1 MKKNAKGMQVV
12 VYDLGGNAL
21 SATAVSEIE
30 KAVIETITRL
40 KTENESKYTTLAH
53 TVVVE

>member
-1 MKKNAKGMQVV
+1 MKKAKGMQIV
-12 VYDLGGNAL
+12 VYDLGGNPL
-21 SATAVSEIE
+21 PSTAVEEIE
-30 KAVIETITRL
+30 VAVVKTIKRL